1 MQRRRVM
8 ELHHEP
14 RHRHGATLPPGRS
27 PRAR

>member
-14 RHRHGATLPPGRS
+14 RHRHGATLQPGR
-27 PRAR
+27 

>member
-14 RHRHGATLPPGRS
+14 GHRHGATLQPGR
-27 PRAR
+27 